1 MATTPTATSTVP
13 KSLFALTWPLFIDLA
28 FHFLTGALNTFMV
41 GHVSYKSVAALAV
54 GNQVLDLCITLF
66 NFIGIGSSVVIAQYL
81 GAGDKPMARRVV
93 QTAIGF
99 NLLVGAVTMLAVTIG
114 ADSLL
119 RLMNMP
125 ADLMADGHIY
135 LTLIGICL
143 IPEAAALCMA
153 AALRAHGHTRDAM
166 YVTLVANIITFVGN
180 ALLLFGWFGLPKM
193 GVAGVAVSTIVGRL
207 VALGVLI
214 WLLQKR
220 TGIRLVLRQLFVWP
234 REVLGKIMHIGLPA
248 AGENLSWMLQFMVV
262 TSFVALMGD
271 KALATQSFFFQICL
285 FILLFGLS
293 IGLGTEILVGHLVGA
308 GKFEQAYRQ
317 LLRSLRLG
325 LLVTAAVVIPA
336 ALGGGHYLMGLFTD
350 DVEILAL
357 ASQLFL
363 VSLILEPGRTF
374 NIVVIN
380 SLRATGDAR
389 FPLLMGLISMW
400 GIAIPLAWYLGLHLG
415 WGLVGIWLAFAADE
429 WTRGLSM
436 YWRWKSRRWEKKVLV
451 HPLAE
456 STSAPGLAGA

>member
-99 NLLVGAVTMLAVTIG
+99 NLLVGAVTMLVVTIG

-451 HPLAE
+451 QPLAE

>member
-1 MATTPTATSTVP
+1 MAETHTQPR
-13 KSLFALTWPLFIDLA
+13 SLFKLTWPLFIDLA

-41 GHVSYKSVAALAV
+41 GKVSYQSVASLAV
-54 GNQVLDLCITLF
+54 GNQIFDLCITLF

-81 GAGDKPMARRVV
+81 GAGDRSMARRVV
-93 QTAIGF
+93 HTAIGF
-99 NLLVGAVTMLAVTIG
+99 NLLVGAITTVVVIVG
-114 ADSLL
+114 ADNLL
-119 RLMNMP
+119 HLMNMP
-125 ADLMADGHIY
+125 DDLMADGHTY
-135 LTLIGICL
+135 LTVIGLCL
-143 IPEAAALCMA
+143 VPEAATLCMA
-153 AALRAHGHTRDAM
+153 AALRAHGHTREAM
-166 YVTLVANIITFVGN
+166 YVTMVANIITFAGN

-193 GVAGVAVSTIVGRL
+193 GVAGVAWSTVVGRL
-207 VALGVLI
+207 VALGLI
-214 WLLQKR
+214 IYLMQKR
-220 TGIRLVLRQLFVWP
+220 TGIRLRLRQLFVWP

-350 DVEILAL
+350 DAEILAM

>member
-99 NLLVGAVTMLAVTIG
+99 NLLVGAVTMLVVTIG

-451 HPLAE
+451 QPLAE
-456 STSAPGLAGA
+456 STSGLAGA

>member
-1 MATTPTATSTVP
+1 MATTTEP
-13 KSLFALTWPLFIDLA
+13 KSLFGLTWPLFIDLA

-41 GHVSYKSVAALAV
+41 GHISYQSVAALAV

-81 GAGDKPMARRVV
+81 GAGDRRMARRVV

-99 NLLVGAVTMLAVTIG
+99 NLLVGAVTMLVVTLG
-114 ADSLL
+114 ADHLL

-125 ADLMADGHIY
+125 ENLMADGHVY

-166 YVTLVANIITFVGN
+166 YVTLIANIITFVGN

-193 GVAGVAVSTIVGRL
+193 GVAGVAMSTVVGRV

-336 ALGGGHYLMGLFTD
+336 ALGGGRYLMSLFTD
-350 DVEILAL
+350 DAQIVAL
-357 ASQLFL
+357 AGQLFL
-363 VSLILEPGRTF
+363 VSLVLEPGRTF

-389 FPLLMGLISMW
+389 FPLMMGLISMW
-400 GIAIPLAWYLGLHLG
+400 GIAIPLAWFLGLHLG
-415 WGLVGIWLAFAADE
+415 WGLIGIWLAFAADE

-451 HPLAE
+451 RPQ
-456 STSAPGLAGA
+456 GAVDGEQHLVGV

>member
-1 MATTPTATSTVP
+1 MADTHTQPR
-13 KSLFALTWPLFIDLA
+13 SLFQLTWPLFIDLA

-41 GHVSYKSVAALAV
+41 GKVSYQSVASLAV
-54 GNQVLDLCITLF
+54 GNQLFDLCITLF

-81 GAGDKPMARRVV
+81 GAGDKVMARRVV
-93 QTAIGF
+93 HTAIGF
-99 NLLVGAVTMLAVTIG
+99 NLLVGAITTLVITLG
-114 ADSLL
+114 ADNLL
-119 RLMNMP
+119 HLMNMP
-125 ADLMADGHIY
+125 EELMADGHTY
-135 LTLIGICL
+135 LTVIGLCL

-153 AALRAHGHTRDAM
+153 AALRAHGHTREAM
-166 YVTLVANIITFVGN
+166 YVTLVANIVTFVGN
-180 ALLLFGWFGLPKM
+180 GLLLFGFFGLPQL
-193 GVAGVAVSTIVGRL
+193 GVAGVAWSTVFGRL
-207 VALGVLI
+207 VALGLLI
-214 WLLQKR
+214 YLLQKR
-220 TGIRLVLRQLFVWP
+220 TGIRLLFGQLWQWP

-317 LLRSLRLG
+317 VLRSLRLG
-325 LLVTAAVVIPA
+325 LLVTAVVVIPA
-336 ALGGGHYLMGLFTD
+336 ALGGGHYLMSLFSD
-350 DVEILAL
+350 DSEIVAM
-357 ASQLFL
+357 ATQLFL

-389 FPLLMGLISMW
+389 FPLLMGLLSMW
-400 GIAIPLAWYLGLHLG
+400 GLAIPLAWFLGLHLG
-415 WGLVGIWLAFAADE
+415 WGLVGVWLAFAADE
-429 WTRGLSM
+429 WTRGLAM
-436 YWRWKSRRWEKKVLV
+436 YWRWKSRRWEKKVMVQVASSPQLQ
-451 HPLAE
+451 E
-456 STSAPGLAGA
+456 QSCPG

>member
-99 NLLVGAVTMLAVTIG
+99 NLLVGAVTMLVVTIG

-350 DVEILAL
+350 DAEILAM